1 MKTKRS
7 SISNWGLYPHTDS
20 NVFSPET
27 VGEIQELIN
36 SKQTVIAR
44 GNGRCYG
51 DASLSNRVISTLGLN
66 RILEFDTTS
75 GVIVCES
82 GVLLDTILKKVVPLG
97 FFLPVTPGTKFVTV
111 GGALSSD
118 IHGKNH
124 HVDGVF
130 SDHVT
135 YCKLV
140 LPNGELVKVLPADE
154 LFIQTAGGMS
164 LTGIIVEV
172 GLRLKRIESSMMTQ
186 RSLRA
191 KNLAEVF
198 ELFEQNTKTTY
209 SVAWIDCLARGEQLG
224 RSVLLLG
231 EHATV
236 EQANSKEALKVH
248 SDPKLNIPF
257 YFPSWVL
264 NPLSIKLFNWAYFN
278 KPSSSGESIIHYD
291 PYFYPLD
298 KIHNWNRIYGKNGFV
313 QYQFVLPK
321 AVSYSGI
328 KQVLEILS
336 ANNLGSF
343 LAVLK
348 LFGASHEDRYLHF
361 PMEGYTLALDIKI
374 TKRIWI
380 VLDQLD
386 EIVSSLGGK
395 VYLSKDARMR
405 SENFKK
411 QYRAASPIPTNPI
424 FVSHQ
429 QIRLQQMKKHVFLII
444 GANSDIARAT
454 ALQYVKQYPEGYL
467 ILAARNVES
476 TRKFIADTNIGNR
489 SEVVQVD
496 VENFESH
503 ASFYSSLSSKP
514 NWVMYTA
521 GVLYTNEECLN
532 DAKKSMSN
540 TSVNFSAPV
549 SLLNC
554 VAGDNNSG
562 LQRIIGMSSVAGLRG
577 RKSNFQ
583 YGSAKS
589 GFHQYL
595 FGLRQDLKDRGVV
608 VQAITPGFVKT
619 KMTAHLPA
627 NNKANSQ
634 EEVALSIMRNGKSFA
649 VYPNLFWRVIGMV
662 VKYAPEF
669 LIRKL

>member
-1 MKTKRS
+1 MKTERS
-7 SISNWGLYPHTDS
+7 NISNWGLYPYSDS
-20 NVFSPET
+20 KVFSPET
-27 VGEIQELIN
+27 VSEIQHLVR
-36 SKQTVIAR
+36 SKQSVIAR

-51 DASLSNRVISTLGLN
+51 DASLSNRVISTLGVN
-66 RILEFDTTS
+66 RIREFDTTS

-82 GVLLDTILKKVVPLG
+82 GVLLDTILKKIVPLG
-97 FFLPVTPGTKFVTV
+97 FFLPVTPGTKFVTI

-140 LPNGELVKVLPADE
+140 LPNGELVTVLPTDE
-154 LFIQTAGGMS
+154 LFIQTAGGMG

-172 GLRLKRIESSMMTQ
+172 GLLLKRIESSMMTQ

-231 EHATV
+231 EHATL
-236 EQANSKEALKVH
+236 EQAKSKEALKVH

-264 NPLSIKLFNWAYFN
+264 NPLSIKIFNWAYFN
-278 KPSSSGESIIHYD
+278 KPSSSGDSIIHYD

-374 TKRIWI
+374 TKRIWN
-380 VLDQLD
+380 VLDHLD
-386 EIVSSLGGK
+386 EIVTSLGGK
-395 VYLSKDARMR
+395 IYLSKDARLG

-411 QYRAASPIPTNPI
+411 QYHAARPVPTNPI
-424 FVSHQ
+424 FVSLQ
-429 QIRLQQMKKHVFLII
+429 QIRLQQMKKHVFVII

-454 ALQYVKQYPEGYL
+454 ALQYVKQHPEGYL
-467 ILAARNVES
+467 ILAARDIES
-476 TRKFIADTNIGNR
+476 TRKFIAEEKIGNC
-489 SEVVQVD
+489 SEAVQVD
-496 VENFESH
+496 VENFDSH

-514 NWVMYTA
+514 NWVMYAA
-521 GVLYTNEECLN
+521 GVLYTNEECFN

-549 SLLNC
+549 NLLNS
-554 VAGDNNSG
+554 VAGDNNPG

-583 YGSAKS
+583 YGSTKC

-595 FGLRQDLKDRGVV
+595 FGLRQDLKERGVV

-627 NNKANSQ
+627 NNKANSP
-634 EEVALSIMRNGKSFA
+634 EEVAAAIMRNEKSFA
-649 VYPNLFWRVIGMV
+649 VYPNLFWRVIGIV
-662 VKYAPEF
+662 VNYAPEF
-669 LIRKL
+669 LVRKL